1 MEDPGDE
8 SNADAP
14 EALSPMREEFWRT
27 GGIRRTMITQQEG
40 AGNTEADPA
49 RQQPLSPSLQHR
61 GRRPKR
67 PQQVGEPQSTGLCR
81 GGDSLAV
88 SLEGSGEP
96 ASRPG
101 SPVHSALEGR
111 SESSSETKCGPAP
124 GSECVKPRG
133 RDEQGDSADSDIDGF
148 TGEGLQN
155 RLPRKPEQESAERAP
170 KGVCS
175 GPRKPRPEEEPSKG
189 VEVQAGSA
197 GRKGPPCRQDPE
209 AARGSDREWELEAVA
224 VQGPGDKDPGDPGKP
239 GPECEVSAP
248 SALCRQPHSNRL
260 VICPDHGEE
269 CFRVHCVGISEPPGC
284 LLERNGADHVD
295 LNGTALQAQERTS
308 EAPDAQGPG
317 CRSGGAGVTQ
327 GKSRRACRRK
337 SRADQRSRSESEE
350 TSSPRGEEAMEMSP
364 PVTVAPG
371 TVPCAC
377 PGCSNMA
384 QPDTVY
390 CCNDCLLRH
399 AATAMRLLSV
409 HKKHKPKP
417 KKKKKKVRMK
427 PEKLCLPKP
436 SVQAGMK
443 MSSVHERP
451 APEEAE
457 PPAKKVTVT
466 PLGSDSMGK
475 AAASESSTPSRAG
488 DHKCSAVTPEKPAA
502 PSTPCWGQSPKD
514 HRRVEDRVVG
524 AASGP
529 KETALPGSSGGRQPL
544 CRSLATKKARPFV
557 NKAAAKPAVQKS
569 SSGFRGPIPKGP
581 WLGEAPAGPSAARPA
596 GPMPVPLASNS
607 KKSPCS
613 AASMGATR
621 KPVVPLVPTASPAP
635 GCLRPVGPALSQPE
649 SQLRQIIRHSL
660 KEILWKRVC
669 ESGDLI
675 RTENEVGKTAIRLEE
690 EMFNLFRV
698 TDHRYRSKY
707 RSIMLRLKDP
717 ASQGLFHRVVREE
730 ISLEELVRMK
740 PEELVSKELSTC
752 KDGLTK
758 SQESICTVHTKITVP
773 LPDPLSSMLEDTTSQ
788 HRAHLFDLNCKMCTG
803 QVLSEDEPAPKKQK
817 LSPSAKKLDLTSKP
831 RSAAPDPVPHLSE
844 EGSALTL
851 PKDASEPHLER
862 ASGPTPERNISESWS
877 PRIGG
882 KALPLSH
889 LSSIWKG
896 LINMQSV
903 GKFVTKACPVSGN
916 SVYLGED
923 LPDTIHIGGR
933 IAPKTVWD
941 YVGKLKSSVSKEL
954 CLIRFH
960 PATWEEEGTYISL
973 YSYFRSCGH
982 FGVVANTNR
991 RIKDLYLIPLSAGDP
1006 VPPRLLPLAGPG
1018 LESPRP
1024 NLLLGLV
1031 ISEKQK
1037 RLPDTGELDKM
1048 REKQTPLDAPGCPS
1062 LPAAPQPKRKPP
1074 KSQLCSAAEGSPPP
1088 LLPLPEPP
1096 VLKTLSSLLPVATC
1110 SVTTPTTAVPVPLA
1124 ASPVTL
1130 RPSDPASPLHFIL
1143 RTLFKGTSFQAPPQ
1157 DPAGLTPTPQQDR
1170 KAQAQEG
1177 ASGVLLLDPIVQQFG
1192 HFMDSGPQEE
1202 EEEDDRL
1209 YNPEEGYN
1217 MQPAFDPWLA
1227 ERGKWQDGGKALDA
1241 SEEAAVAYD
1250 PEDETFLEAANVTVA
1265 DLPNVMCADLRER
1278 PGEHTRYWPPP
1289 AWGHQRIWED
1299 LKSSLAKAELLPQE
1313 HRALDQS
1320 QGALGTNH
1328 TSYSGL
1334 SRDPQQA
1341 RHLGESSRYEAL
1353 ARAPWW

>member
-1 MEDPGDE
+1 
-8 SNADAP
+8 
-14 EALSPMREEFWRT
+14 
-27 GGIRRTMITQQEG
+27 
-40 AGNTEADPA
+40 
-49 RQQPLSPSLQHR
+49 
-61 GRRPKR
+61 
-67 PQQVGEPQSTGLCR
+67 
-81 GGDSLAV
+81 
-88 SLEGSGEP
+88 
-96 ASRPG
+96 
-101 SPVHSALEGR
+101 
-111 SESSSETKCGPAP
+111 
-124 GSECVKPRG
+124 
-133 RDEQGDSADSDIDGF
+133 
-148 TGEGLQN
+148 
-155 RLPRKPEQESAERAP
+155 
-170 KGVCS
+170 
-175 GPRKPRPEEEPSKG
+175 
-189 VEVQAGSA
+189 
-197 GRKGPPCRQDPE
+197 
-209 AARGSDREWELEAVA
+209 
-224 VQGPGDKDPGDPGKP
+224 
-239 GPECEVSAP
+239 
-248 SALCRQPHSNRL
+248 
-260 VICPDHGEE
+260 
-269 CFRVHCVGISEPPGC
+269 
-284 LLERNGADHVD
+284 
-295 LNGTALQAQERTS
+295 
-308 EAPDAQGPG
+308 
-317 CRSGGAGVTQ
+317 
-327 GKSRRACRRK
+327 
-337 SRADQRSRSESEE
+337 
-350 TSSPRGEEAMEMSP
+350 
-364 PVTVAPG
+364 
-371 TVPCAC
+371 
-377 PGCSNMA
+377 MA

-758 SQESICTVHTKITVP
+758 SV
-773 LPDPLSSMLEDTTSQ
+773 
-788 HRAHLFDLNCKMCTG
+788 
-803 QVLSEDEPAPKKQK
+803 
-817 LSPSAKKLDLTSKP
+817 SPSSCPASCGAGVVTTVTVSDQDPRTAVGRSCTHLDSTHMPAANPDLLKPKLPS
-831 RSAAPDPVPHLSE
+831 V
-844 EGSALTL
+844 TL
-851 PKDASEPHLER
+851 PKSILAKPSLSPDPRHL
-862 ASGPTPERNISESWS
+862 SVVPSPSVSISESWS

-1341 RHLGESSRYEAL
+1341 RHLGESSRRSARLSDVSTLNLLL
-1353 ARAPWW
+1353 AVSAPFSLNVRLLAWIRSRVPPGFVPRVSPRRLPQPVCASSLFLPGTPVLASVAYTDVHQSLVSG

>member
-1 MEDPGDE
+1 MRGQR
-8 SNADAP
+8 SVWVCQCR
-14 EALSPMREEFWRT
+14 ALHSAWEQSAKGSGASERACWKWRSPLPIRT
-27 GGIRRTMITQQEG
+27 
-40 AGNTEADPA
+40 
-49 RQQPLSPSLQHR
+49 PSLC
-61 GRRPKR
+61 P
-67 PQQVGEPQSTGLCR
+67 L
-81 GGDSLAV
+81 
-88 SLEGSGEP
+88 
-96 ASRPG
+96 
-101 SPVHSALEGR
+101 
-111 SESSSETKCGPAP
+111 
-124 GSECVKPRG
+124 
-133 RDEQGDSADSDIDGF
+133 
-148 TGEGLQN
+148 
-155 RLPRKPEQESAERAP
+155 
-170 KGVCS
+170 
-175 GPRKPRPEEEPSKG
+175 
-189 VEVQAGSA
+189 
-197 GRKGPPCRQDPE
+197 
-209 AARGSDREWELEAVA
+209 
-224 VQGPGDKDPGDPGKP
+224 
-239 GPECEVSAP
+239 
-248 SALCRQPHSNRL
+248 RL

-350 TSSPRGEEAMEMSP
+350 TSSPRGEEAMEMPP

-436 SVQAGMK
+436 SVQ
-443 MSSVHERP
+443 
-451 APEEAE
+451 
-457 PPAKKVTVT
+457 
-466 PLGSDSMGK
+466 
-475 AAASESSTPSRAG
+475 
-488 DHKCSAVTPEKPAA
+488 
-502 PSTPCWGQSPKD
+502 
-514 HRRVEDRVVG
+514 
-524 AASGP
+524 
-529 KETALPGSSGGRQPL
+529 
-544 CRSLATKKARPFV
+544 
-557 NKAAAKPAVQKS
+557 
-569 SSGFRGPIPKGP
+569 
-581 WLGEAPAGPSAARPA
+581 
-596 GPMPVPLASNS
+596 
-607 KKSPCS
+607 
-613 AASMGATR
+613 
-621 KPVVPLVPTASPAP
+621 
-635 GCLRPVGPALSQPE
+635 PE

-717 ASQGLFHRVVREE
+717 ASQ
-730 ISLEELVRMK
+730 
-740 PEELVSKELSTC
+740 
-752 KDGLTK
+752 
-758 SQESICTVHTKITVP
+758 
-773 LPDPLSSMLEDTTSQ
+773 
-788 HRAHLFDLNCKMCTG
+788 
-803 QVLSEDEPAPKKQK
+803 
-817 LSPSAKKLDLTSKP
+817 
-831 RSAAPDPVPHLSE
+831 
-844 EGSALTL
+844 
-851 PKDASEPHLER
+851 
-862 ASGPTPERNISESWS
+862 
-877 PRIGG
+877 
-882 KALPLSH
+882 
-889 LSSIWKG
+889 
-896 LINMQSV
+896 
-903 GKFVTKACPVSGN
+903 
-916 SVYLGED
+916 D